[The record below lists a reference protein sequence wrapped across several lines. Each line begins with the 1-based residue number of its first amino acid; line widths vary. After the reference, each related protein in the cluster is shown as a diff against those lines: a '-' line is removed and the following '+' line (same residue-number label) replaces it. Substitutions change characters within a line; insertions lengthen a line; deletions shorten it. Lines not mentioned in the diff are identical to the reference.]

1 MFVGSK
7 GPGGMAN
14 NFVLRFMGLRFRH
27 AMWNLLPFLLPL
39 THMHFFSLCRKW
51 LRACVQPAPSSISPS
66 VQPLCPLCAFDNQQV
81 LWSDVTCC
89 LLWCYA
95 WFCSN
100 HGGACGQC
108 GCVDFC
114 AACPLNQCMF
124 LDSRAKMQELWLAR
138 RSSHET
144 GEASLRD
151 WLRLVC
157 KAIQAVFCE
166 QDWEHALQPK
176 GSTMFALPCF
186 EDVVHNLG
194 MSFLLTYFGLFGMA
208 ILKPTRLLT
217 NLTKLLPC

>member
-1 MFVGSK
+1 
-7 GPGGMAN
+7 
-14 NFVLRFMGLRFRH
+14 
-27 AMWNLLPFLLPL
+27 
-39 THMHFFSLCRKW
+39 
-51 LRACVQPAPSSISPS
+51 
-66 VQPLCPLCAFDNQQV
+66 
-81 LWSDVTCC
+81 
-89 LLWCYA
+89 
-95 WFCSN
+95 
-100 HGGACGQC
+100 
-108 GCVDFC
+108 
-114 AACPLNQCMF
+114 
-124 LDSRAKMQELWLAR
+124 MQELWLAR

-208 ILKPTRLLT
+208 ILKPTRFLT
-217 NLTKLLPC
+217 NLTKLLPCWTIDRVALFCRLVFWEFCLILLYLKISI